1 LLVSASAPALAQ
13 LGANFLVSNNG
24 TTAYVIN
31 GAQNPTL
38 SWNVNH
44 SYTLQINAPP
54 NHPFRVQTTTGIGGT
69 AYPGCSPQD
78 QITGLITCT
87 APATGTTLFYQ
98 CQNHPAMH
106 GNIMVNDP
114 PTVSAMGRHRALL
127 PAPASPA
134 RLIRSRSTGW
144 RPLAR
149 RAGAA
154 TRPGGGSTPAGDDT

>member
-1 LLVSASAPALAQ
+1 MRRKRILFVTWLLVSASAPALAQ

-54 NHPFRVQTTTGIGGT
+54 NHPFRVQTTAGIGGT
-69 AYPGCSPQD
+69 VYPGCSPQD
-78 QITGLITCT
+78 QITGLITCA
-87 APATGTTLFYQ
+87 APSAATTLFYQ

-114 PTVSAMGRHRALL
+114 PTVSAMGRLTFTLLVALVL
-127 PAPASPA
+127 G
-134 RLIRSRSTGW
+134 TGLFFL
-144 RPLAR
+144 RQR
-149 RAGAA
+149 RQ
-154 TRPGGGSTPAGDDT
+154 RV